1 MKESCASLILEVI
14 SIRARERG
22 LVEEYLEPSLVKRA
36 FKDAM
41 RSIFGE
47 NGSRIL
53 ELHLRRFLGK
63 DLYEAIYED
72 PRLFCDGLRA
82 FFGPGARGLLIV
94 LAKTLIKE
102 SGIQGLT
109 PSQIIEILESGD
121 QELKTHFFAILC
133 SSQRRVGGGVR

>member
-1 MKESCASLILEVI
+1 MSSALEPGK
-14 SIRARERG
+14 RG
-22 LVEEYLEPSLVKRA
+22 LVEEYLEPKLVKKT
-36 FKDAM
+36 FKNAM

-63 DLYEAIYED
+63 DPYEALYED
-72 PRLFCDGLRA
+72 PRLLCDGLRA

-94 LAKTLIKE
+94 LAKSLIRE

-109 PSQIIEILESGD
+109 PVQIIEILESGD

-133 SSQRRVGGGVR
+133 SSQRRAGGDVR

>member
-1 MKESCASLILEVI
+1 
-14 SIRARERG
+14 
-22 LVEEYLEPSLVKRA
+22 LVEKYLEPELVKKA
-36 FKDAM
+36 FKNAM

-63 DLYEAIYED
+63 DPYEAFYED
-72 PRLFCDGLRA
+72 PRSLCDGLRA

-94 LAKTLIKE
+94 LAKTLIRE
-102 SGIQGLT
+102 NGIQGLT
-109 PSQIIEILESGD
+109 PGQIIEILESGD

-133 SSQRRVGGGVR
+133 SSQRRAGGGVR